1 MKFKPEHQKMHHS
14 LQKTLI
20 QPAIKKLIIRFIG
33 VVILGSILIPFSV
46 SSQQRKAPSYPLITH
61 NTYFSVWSNSDK
73 LAESTTTHWTGA
85 SQSLI
90 GLINVDGTDYRF
102 LGKEPEQ
109 YKTIL
114 AASDEKAYAV
124 KYTLTNPEG
133 NWTSAQYP
141 ATDWKEGMSPIGDN
155 SGDNLKWTTKDIWI
169 RRTFTISQTD
179 EINKLLLKLSWDDDV
194 EVSLNGE
201 QIFSRV
207 GVSKGY
213 EMMPIEKNKLK
224 VGANILAMHVVN
236 TGGGSRADIGLVDKE
251 KTTTTRELEVADQK
265 NVTINATQTSYS
277 FTCGKVNL
285 DVTFTSPLLLSDL
298 NLLSRPVSYITYK
311 VMANDGKTHSVKV
324 FFSASTDLA
333 VNQSTQPVTA
343 SKYSTSALSILKAGT
358 DEQPI
363 LQKTGDDVR
372 IDWGYVYVAVPKT
385 TQVSQFI
392 TSQKEAVTAF
402 RKGEIVSTL
411 TKGTQLALNTVI
423 PFGKVGAVAV
433 SKFIEIGYDDIYSMQ
448 YFKQNLRPWWNA
460 SGKETM
466 EGQLTKAASE
476 YPVILQKCAAFN
488 KSMNADAVKAGGKDY
503 AQLCD
508 LAYRQ
513 SISAHILLKNPQGEI
528 LWFSKENFSGGF
540 VNTVDVTYPSAPLY
554 LIYNPKLLQGMLNGI
569 FYFSESGKFDHQFAA
584 HDLGSYP
591 HANGQ
596 TYGEGMPV
604 EESGNVIILT
614 DAICKAQGSPAYAK
628 LHWKTLSTWAD
639 YLTKEGF
646 DPANQLCTD
655 DFAGHLARNANLSV
669 KAIVGIGCYAQLADA
684 LGEKETAAK
693 YRKIA
698 TNMVG
703 RWMKLADDK
712 DHYTLTFENPGT
724 WSQKYNLVWD
734 KVLDLHLFPQSVY
747 DTETKYYLTKQN
759 EFGLP
764 LDSRKT
770 YTKSDWILWTATFA
784 PTQKEFDELVKPVY
798 KYALETPSRVPLSDW
813 HETANGKQVGFQAR
827 SVVGG
832 YFMKMLYEKMKEKK

>member
-1 MKFKPEHQKMHHS
+1 M
-14 LQKTLI
+14 LVNGIAGL
-20 QPAIKKLIIRFIG
+20 
-33 VVILGSILIPFSV
+33 VILGGMLMPVTASC
-46 SSQQRKAPSYPLITH
+46 QQRKAPAYPLITH
-61 NTYFSVWSNSDK
+61 NTYFSVWSNSDE
-73 LAESTTTHWTGA
+73 LTRSTTTHWTGA
-85 SQSLI
+85 EQSLI

-109 YKTIL
+109 HRTIL
-114 AASDEKAYAV
+114 PASDEKSYAV
-124 KYTLTNPEG
+124 KYTFTQPES
-133 NWTSAQYP
+133 NWTLAQYP
-141 ATDWKEGMSPIGDN
+141 ATDWQEGMSPIGDN
-155 SGDNLKWTTKDIWI
+155 SGDNLKWRTKDIWI
-169 RRTFTISQTD
+169 RRTFNVAQTD
-179 EINKLLLKLSWDDDV
+179 EINQLLLKLSWDDNI

-201 QIFSRV
+201 QVFSRV

-213 EMMPIEKNKLK
+213 EMMPVEKSKLK
-224 VGANILAMHVVN
+224 AGANILAMHVVN
-236 TGGGSRADIGLVDKE
+236 TGGGSRADMGLVDKE
-251 KTTTTRELEVADQK
+251 KPAIASEPEVADQK
-265 NVTINATQTSYS
+265 NVTLNATQTIYS
-277 FTCGKVNL
+277 FTCGKVDL
-285 DVTFTSPLLLSDL
+285 EVTFTSPLLLSDL

-311 VMANDGKTHSVKV
+311 VVANDGKTHSVKV

-333 VNQSTQPVTA
+333 VNQSKQPVTA
-343 SKYSTSALSILKAGT
+343 SKYNTSALSILKAGT

-363 LQKTGDDVR
+363 LQKAGDDVR
-372 IDWGYVYVAVPKT
+372 IDWGFVYVAVPKT
-385 TQVSQFI
+385 TPVSQFI
-392 TSQKEAVTAF
+392 TSQKEAVEAF
-402 RKGEIVSTL
+402 HNGKNVSTI

-423 PFGKVGAVAV
+423 PFGKVGAAAVA
-433 SKFIEIGYDDIYSMQ
+433 KFIEIGYDDIYSMQ
-448 YFKQNLRPWWNA
+448 YFKQNLRPWWNTL
-460 SGKETM
+460 GKETI
-466 EGQLTKAASE
+466 EGQLAKAATE
-476 YPVILQKCAAFN
+476 YPVVLQKCTAFN
-488 KSMNADAVKAGGKDY
+488 KSLYADAIKAGGKEY
-503 AQLCD
+503 AQLCV

-513 SISAHILLKNPQGEI
+513 SIAAHILVKSPQGQI
-528 LWFSKENFSGGF
+528 LWLSKENFSGGF

-554 LIYNPKLLQGMLNGI
+554 LIYNPKLMQGMLNGI
-569 FYFSESGKFDHQFAA
+569 FYFSESGRFDHQFAA

-604 EESGNVIILT
+604 EESGNMIILT
-614 DAICKAQGSPAYAK
+614 AAICKAQGNPAYAK

-693 YRKIA
+693 YREIA
-698 TNMVG
+698 KGMVG
-703 RWMKLADDK
+703 RWMKLAGDS

-734 KVLDLHLFPQSVY
+734 KVLGLNLFPQSVY
-747 DTETKYYLTKQN
+747 DAETKYYISKQN

-813 HETANGKQVGFQAR
+813 HETTDGKQVGFQAR

-832 YFMKMLYEKMKEKK
+832 YFMKLLYKKMTIKK